1 MPRTITQTV
10 YTIEDHPNLEKV
22 FDWIRDH
29 WHDLGDFAL
38 QEMVESLEAFAAHIG
53 AYVDYSLSIAPDRG
67 EFVRFITES
76 DKKNMFK
83 GLDLSGNCPLT
94 GMCYD
99 EDILDAIREAKPEDS
114 LSDILADIEYRVLK
128 TLHDEGRYIYSDEGL
143 REMCEANEYEF
154 LESGEMV

>member
-1 MPRTITQTV
+1 
-10 YTIEDHPNLEKV
+10 
-22 FDWIRDH
+22 
-29 WHDLGDFAL
+29 
-38 QEMVESLEAFAAHIG
+38 
-53 AYVDYSLSIAPDRG
+53 
-67 EFVRFITES
+67 
-76 DKKNMFK
+76 
-83 GLDLSGNCPLT
+83 
-94 GMCYD
+94 MCYD

>member
-128 TLHDEGRYIYSDEGL
+128 TLHDEGRYIYSEEGL